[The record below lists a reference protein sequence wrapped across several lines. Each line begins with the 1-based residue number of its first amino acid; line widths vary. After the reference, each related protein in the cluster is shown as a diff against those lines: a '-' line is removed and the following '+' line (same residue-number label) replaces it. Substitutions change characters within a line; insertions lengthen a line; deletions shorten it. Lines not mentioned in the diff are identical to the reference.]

1 MRRKV
6 TVIGD
11 SGVMSGLTQHA
22 KVVTWPAP
30 DANGADVVVVAT
42 GDDLAQVADFVARR
56 CPAAVVVATDAAWC
70 AELLERTRFPRG
82 RVLAAGSASAS
93 AAAIA
98 DAVLGDSGAELDVV
112 LPPGEK
118 VRARVGASGV
128 FAI

>member
-22 KVVTWPAP
+22 KVVTGPAP
-30 DANGADVVVVAT
+30 DAGGADVVVVAT

-70 AELLERTRFPRG
+70 AELLECTRFPRG
-82 RVLAAGSASAS
+82 RVLAAGPAS

>member
-30 DANGADVVVVAT
+30 DAGGADVVVVTT
-42 GDDLAQVADFVARR
+42 GDDLAEVADFVARR
-56 CPAAVVVATDAAWC
+56 CPAAVVVATDAGLC
-70 AELLERTRFPRG
+70 VELLERTRFPRG
-82 RVLAAGSASAS
+82 RVLATGSAS
-93 AAAIA
+93 AAAVA

-112 LPPGEK
+112 LAPDER

-128 FAI
+128 FAV

>member
-11 SGVMSGLTQHA
+11 SGVMSGLSQHA

-30 DANGADVVVVAT
+30 DANGADVVVVAA
-42 GDDLAQVADFVARR
+42 GDDLEQVADFVARR

-70 AELLERTRFPRG
+70 AELLERTHFPRG
-82 RVLAAGSASAS
+82 RVLAAGSASV
-93 AAAIA
+93 AAIA
-98 DAVLGDSGAELDVV
+98 DAVLGDSGAELEVV
-112 LPPGEK
+112 LAPDER